1 MKEARLRRMKKE
13 KTIPRPVTAAGSKHV
28 LDRIR
33 NMEFGVRN
41 CRETEAVGAA
51 DRQPAV
57 LPPAGGLQAPAA
69 GGRER
74 EPAISAA
81 VEKPEDQRKPERFF
95 GNRKVDRCHPPS
107 PALKDWLRVAR
118 RMADEG
124 EAEPIAKYYYFLPH
138 LSAALTSSPAG
149 GGTGID
155 SPVLS

>member
-57 LPPAGGLQAPAA
+57 LPPAGEGAPVRTLERM
-69 GGRER
+69 REKQSLS
-74 EPAISAA
+74 PSIIISSLTC
-81 VEKPEDQRKPERFF
+81 Q
-95 GNRKVDRCHPPS
+95 
-107 PALKDWLRVAR
+107 LR
-118 RMADEG
+118 
-124 EAEPIAKYYYFLPH
+124 
-138 LSAALTSSPAG
+138 
-149 GGTGID
+149 
-155 SPVLS
+155 